1 MTDGGFDLGPWP
13 ERLKSLA
20 TRWTTFTAFGS
31 FVLYLL
37 GYLALRF
44 HLTALGIGTDLSVLD
59 ERYLF
64 TGARFMVY
72 AASAIPIAILLA
84 ALPGI
89 ALVAAL
95 RFSPALRRWLA
106 TRLGTPRGAA
116 AAGIVVSVATIQL
129 VMRRCFD
136 LGDMLLAKQPPD
148 TAPWLVAVLRDPA
161 LMPAFFAAMIAG
173 TALPIAALAVAS
185 RAPADPAKAGAR
197 PEWAAGLLAVLVA
210 IQLLLLPVN
219 FGYLV
224 VDKSLPRVAA
234 IGDRPAEPGQ
244 QAWLVW
250 EGKDGMTY
258 LVRHGDGTRTL
269 MTIPRPDGK
278 ARVAVEIVGY
288 DPWTIFFQTANS
300 AGGGE
305 TAR

>member
-1 MTDGGFDLGPWP
+1 MTVAGWSLGPWP
-13 ERLKSLA
+13 ERLKELA
-20 TRWTTFTAFGS
+20 TRWTTFTAFGT

-64 TGARFMVY
+64 TGARFLVY

-84 ALPGI
+84 VVPGAL
-89 ALVAAL
+89 LVGAL
-95 RFSPALRRWLA
+95 RLWPRLGRWLRA
-106 TRLGTPRGAA
+106 RVGTPRGAA
-116 AAGIVVSVATIQL
+116 IAGVVVSVAMIQL

-136 LGDMLLAKQPPD
+136 LGDMLLATQVPD
-148 TAPWLVAVLRDPA
+148 TTPWLAALLRDPA
-161 LMPAFFAAMIAG
+161 LMPVFFAAMIAG
-173 TALPIAALAVAS
+173 TALPVVALVVAS
-185 RAPADPAKAGAR
+185 RAPADTEKAGAG
-197 PEWAAGLLAVLVA
+197 PDWVAGLLALLVA

-234 IGDRPAEPGQ
+234 IADRPAAPGQ

-258 LVRHGDGTRTL
+258 LVRHADGARTL
-269 MTIPRPDGK
+269 LTIPRPDGK
-278 ARVAVEIVGY
+278 RVAIEIVGY
-288 DPWTIFFQTANS
+288 DSWTSLFQTAN
-300 AGGGE
+300 AGGK
-305 TAR
+305 TP